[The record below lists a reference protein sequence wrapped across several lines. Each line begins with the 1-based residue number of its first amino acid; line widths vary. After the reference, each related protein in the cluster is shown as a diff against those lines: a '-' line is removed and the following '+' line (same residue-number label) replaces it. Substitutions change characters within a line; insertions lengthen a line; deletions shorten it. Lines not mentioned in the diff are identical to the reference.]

1 LYGHYKQRSKLRE
14 EKIVTMSFL
23 IGILSILI
31 AFGMLIYFSFKGFS
45 IIWLAPICALV
56 VIVLNGMDPY
66 TAISQAFMGGF
77 SGVVAALFP
86 IFFLAILMGR
96 IYTDS
101 NAAMSIAKTLMHVF
115 ARNATGEKKQLIAI
129 IICGATGFALA
140 YGGIDTF
147 CVLFTLFPVILSISE
162 QADIPRRFMI
172 GIMCIG
178 VTAAAVCPGAPLVS
192 NYIPMPILGTPSTA
206 ALIPGIIGS
215 AIIFIGC
222 CWTLFS
228 MVKKAGRN
236 GEHFSYGSISVPED
250 VEGRKYPSFLFSILP
265 IVFVVAAF
273 DIFKL
278 NLVYALAIGLIASL
292 ILLPRYFV
300 TKPGESIGRALIN
313 TLNEG
318 GRAAAEAMAMLAIM
332 VGFAAVVQS
341 APVFQTI
348 IDGVTNLPVPALF
361 IVLISTGLI
370 VAITG
375 SPPAGLQII
384 LPILAGTMTNVSP
397 EAMHRVASMAT
408 QTLDLLPFQGAIII
422 MLGMAGLSHKEGY
435 SSVFRAEVVWGCVAA
450 IVVTVMLTL
459 FPALG

>member
-1 LYGHYKQRSKLRE
+1 M
-14 EKIVTMSFL
+14 TMSFV

-31 AFGMLIYFSFKGFS
+31 AFGMLVYFSFKGFS

-56 VIVLNGMDPY
+56 VIVLNQMDPY
-66 TAISQAFMGGF
+66 TVITEAFMGGF

-115 ARNATGEKKQLIAI
+115 ARNAAGERKQLIAI
-129 IICGATGFALA
+129 IICAVTGFALA

-206 ALIPGIIGS
+206 GFLPGIIGS
-215 AIIFIGC
+215 LIILVGC

-228 MVKKAGRN
+228 MVKKASRN
-236 GEHFSYGSISVPED
+236 GEHFSYGPLPVPEESED
-250 VEGRKYPSFLFSILP
+250 RNYPSFLFSILP
-265 IVFVVAAF
+265 ILFVVVAF

-278 NLVYALAIGLIASL
+278 TLIYSLAIGLIVSL

-300 TKPGESIGRALIN
+300 AKEGEGALRALIH

-318 GRAAAEAMAMLAIM
+318 GRAAAEAIAMLAIM
-332 VGFAAVVQS
+332 VGFASVVQA

-348 IDGVTNLPVPALF
+348 VDGVTNLSVPSLF

-384 LPILAGTMTNVSP
+384 LPILSTTITDVPPA
-397 EAMHRVASMAT
+397 AMHRVASMAT

-435 SSVFRAEVVWGCVAA
+435 HPIFRAEVIWGCVAA
-450 IVVTVMLTL
+450 VVVTILLTL
-459 FPALG
+459 FPALA

>member
-1 LYGHYKQRSKLRE
+1 MT
-14 EKIVTMSFL
+14 VSFV
-23 IGILSILI
+23 IGLLSILI
-31 AFGMLIYFSFKGFS
+31 AFGMLVYFSFKGFS
-45 IIWLAPICALV
+45 ILWLAPVCALV
-56 VIVLNGMDPY
+56 VIVLNRMDPY
-66 TAISQAFMGGF
+66 EIITKAFMGGF
-77 SGVVAALFP
+77 SGVIAALFP

-101 NAAMSIAKTLMHVF
+101 CAAMSIAKTLMKVF
-115 ARNATGEKKQLIAI
+115 AKNAAGERKQLIAI
-129 IICGATGFALA
+129 LICAVTGFALA

-206 ALIPGIIGS
+206 ALIPGILGS
-215 AIIFIGC
+215 LIILVGC

-228 MVKKAGRN
+228 LVKKAGRN
-236 GEHFSYGSISVPED
+236 GEHFSYGPLEAPQESSE
-250 VEGRKYPSFLFSILP
+250 RKYPNFLFSILP
-265 IVFVVAAF
+265 ILAVVISF
-273 DIFKL
+273 DVFKL
-278 NLVYALAIGLIASL
+278 SLIYALAIGLIVSL
-292 ILLPRYFV
+292 ILLPRYFMA
-300 TKPGESIGRALIN
+300 KDGESTAAALIH

-318 GRAAAEAMAMLAIM
+318 GKAAAEAMAMLAIM
-332 VGFAAVVQS
+332 VGFAAVIQ
-341 APVFQTI
+341 ATPVFQSI
-348 IDGVTNLPVPALF
+348 VDSVTSMAVPSLF
-361 IVLISTGLI
+361 IVLISTALI

-384 LPILAGTMTNVSP
+384 LPILAGTITTVSP

-435 SSVFRAEVVWGCVAA
+435 GPILRAEVAWGCIAA
-450 IVVTVMLTL
+450 VTVTVLLTL
-459 FPALG
+459 FPGLA

>member
-1 LYGHYKQRSKLRE
+1 M
-14 EKIVTMSFL
+14 TMSFV

-31 AFGMLIYFSFKGFS
+31 AFGMLVYFSFKGFS

-56 VIVLNGMDPY
+56 VIVLNQMDPY
-66 TAISQAFMGGF
+66 TIITQAFMGGF

-101 NAAMSIAKTLMHVF
+101 SAAMSIAKTLMHVF
-115 ARNATGEKKQLIAI
+115 ARNTTGERKQLIAI
-129 IICGATGFALA
+129 IICAVTGFALA

-215 AIIFIGC
+215 MIILVGC
-222 CWTLFS
+222 CWTLYS
-228 MVKKAGRN
+228 MVKKASRN
-236 GEHFSYGSISVPED
+236 GEHFSYGQLTAPEESED
-250 VEGRKYPSFLFSILP
+250 RKYPSFLFSILP
-265 IVFVVAAF
+265 IASVVAAF

-278 NLVYALAIGLIASL
+278 NLVYSLAIGLIVSL
-292 ILLPRYFV
+292 ILLPRYFAARE
-300 TKPGESIGRALIN
+300 GESTLRSLIN
-313 TLNEG
+313 TLNDG
-318 GRAAAEAMAMLAIM
+318 GRVAAEAMAMLAIM
-332 VGFAAVVQS
+332 VGFAAVVQ
-341 APVFQTI
+341 ATPVFQTI
-348 IDGVTNLPVPALF
+348 VEKVTSMSVPALF
-361 IVLISTGLI
+361 IVLISTALI

-384 LPILAGTMTNVSP
+384 LPILAGTITSVP
-397 EAMHRVASMAT
+397 PAAMHRVASMAT

-435 SSVFRAEVVWGCVAA
+435 PAIFKAEVIWGCVAA
-450 IVVTVMLTL
+450 IVVTVMRTL
-459 FPALG
+459 FPGLA